1 MANQW
6 IKTIKTSLV
15 ISYIGGWYESRTIT
29 TLTEAKLFCPVKNFK
44 YRPNVRFL
52 NDK

>member
-15 ISYIGGWYESRTIT
+15 ISYIGGGWYESQTIT
-29 TLTEAKLFCPVKNFK
+29 TLTEAKPFCPVKNFK
-44 YRPNVRFL
+44 
-52 NDK
+52 